1 MSLLFIIQHSPAW
14 IRAPHR
20 TLHIWDQQPKGTSN
34 TSPSLHMI
42 SGLKPQ
48 HLSLAHC
55 SSSKLLT
62 FRVAQ
67 VPEGK
72 SRACFSVQMLLLQI
86 SVVNYQRHRLRK
98 RYFSVKQQ
106 PVKQPTDSD
115 CWAWAFSADPT
126 PKGVPWGKKAASGKH
141 SSAARNVCN
150 HTGFHCT
157 FRISVR

>member
-1 MSLLFIIQHSPAW
+1 
-14 IRAPHR
+14 
-20 TLHIWDQQPKGTSN
+20 
-34 TSPSLHMI
+34 MI

-115 CWAWAFSADPT
+115 CCRAGPEPSALIQLQREFLE
-126 PKGVPWGKKAASGKH
+126 GKKQLLGSTVQLLAMYVIIQAFTAPSGFL
-141 SSAARNVCN
+141 SDNLSVPY
-150 HTGFHCT
+150 FHMNCT
-157 FRISVR
+157 INIL